1 MIILSLDTTPAAG
14 SAAVWRDGRA
24 FERAGDGTRTHG
36 ERLPRELM
44 RVLDDAA
51 TPLDAVDLFAVAIGP
66 GSFTGLR
73 VGIATI
79 QGLALAHNRRV
90 APVSAFEALAWSVRD
105 AGTPIGAWMD
115 ARRGEVFATL
125 YAPDARTALHSPT
138 SLSPGATLDAWRET
152 LARAGRVTVVGD
164 GAVKYADV
172 IAQTPGID
180 VDVRATVP
188 LLAGTIAAIAAEDA
202 ARAVAP
208 HAVVPLYIRRPD
220 AEIAR
225 ERRHGA

>member
-1 MIILSLDTTPAAG
+1 MIILSLDTTTAAG
-14 SAAVWRDGRA
+14 SAAVWRDGRV

-44 RVLDDAA
+44 RVLDDAG
-51 TPLDAVDLFAVAIGP
+51 TPLETVDMFAVAIGP

-79 QGLALAHNRRV
+79 QGLALAHDRRV
-90 APVSAFEALAWSVRD
+90 TPVSAFEALAWTVRD
-105 AGTPIGAWMD
+105 AGTPIAPWMD
-115 ARRGEVFATL
+115 ARRGEVFAML
-125 YAPDARTALHSPT
+125 FAPDARTALHPAT
-138 SLSPGATLDAWRET
+138 SLPPAATLDAWRQT
-152 LARAGRVTVVGD
+152 LARAGRVTFVGD
-164 GAVKYADV
+164 GAVKYADA
-172 IAQTPGID
+172 IASAAGID
-180 VDVRATVP
+180 ADVRPAVP
-188 LLAGTIAAIAAEDA
+188 LLAGAIAAIAAEDA

-208 HAVVPLYIRRPD
+208 HALVPLYVRRPD

>member
-1 MIILSLDTTPAAG
+1 MIILSLDTTTAAG
-14 SAAVWRDGRA
+14 SAAVWRDGRVL
-24 FERAGDGTRTHG
+24 ERAGDGTHTHG

-44 RVLDDAA
+44 RVLEEASI
-51 TPLDAVDLFAVAIGP
+51 PLDAVDRFAVAIGP

-79 QGLALAHNRRV
+79 QGLALAHDRPV

-105 AGTPIGAWMD
+105 AGTPIAAWMD

-125 YAPDARTALHSPT
+125 FAPDARTTLHPAT
-138 SLSPGATLDAWRET
+138 SLSPGATLDAWRQT
-152 LARAGRVTVVGD
+152 LARAGRVTFVGD
-164 GAVKYADV
+164 GAVKYAAV
-172 IAQTPGID
+172 IAGAAGID
-180 VDVRATVP
+180 ADVRAVP
-188 LLAGTIAAIAAEDA
+188 LLAGAIAAIAAEDEG
-202 ARAVAP
+202 RAVPP
-208 HAVVPLYIRRPD
+208 HALVPLYVRRPD